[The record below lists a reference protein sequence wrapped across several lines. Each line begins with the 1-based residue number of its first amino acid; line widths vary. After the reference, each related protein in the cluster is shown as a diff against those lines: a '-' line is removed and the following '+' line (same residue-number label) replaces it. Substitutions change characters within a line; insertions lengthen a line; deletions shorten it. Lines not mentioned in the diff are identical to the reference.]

1 MDYTRI
7 KATADRLLANAS
19 QGTLEHG
26 ITVTTPGATPMDAPT
41 QTTQWET
48 YHGVARGVSLK
59 YVDGSTI
66 LATDLQ
72 LLLEAD
78 TPVLV
83 GHRIRI
89 DSIVRYVIRIDNI
102 PAAGIVAAKR
112 VFVR

>member
-7 KATADRLLANAS
+7 KATADRLIGNAS

-26 ITVTTPGATPMDAPT
+26 ITVTTPGATPLDAPT

-48 YHGVARGVSLK
+48 YHGVARGASLK

-72 LLLEAD
+72 LLLEGD

-83 GHRIRI
+83 GHRVRI
-89 DSIVRYVIRIDNI
+89 DSIVRNVIRIDNI

>member
-1 MDYTRI
+1 MV
-7 KATADRLLANAS
+7 LGQLF
-19 QGTLEHG
+19 
-26 ITVTTPGATPMDAPT
+26 
-41 QTTQWET
+41 
-48 YHGVARGVSLK
+48 
-59 YVDGSTI
+59 

-89 DSIVRYVIRIDNI
+89 DGTVRNVIRIDNI

>member
-1 MDYTRI
+1 MDYASI
-7 KATADRLLANAS
+7 KATADRLLTNAS

-26 ITVTTPGATPMDAPT
+26 ITVTTPGATPLDAPT

-48 YHGVARGVSLK
+48 YHGVVRGASLK

-72 LLLEAD
+72 LLLEAA
-78 TPVLV
+78 TPVSV

-89 DSIVRYVIRIDNI
+89 DGIVRSVIRIDNI